1 LLPLEFLE
9 ALKLKI
15 GDYVVVKLSLEE
27 QGKIV
32 ITPVPKEE
40 AEK

>member
-15 GDYVVVKLSLEE
+15 GDYVVVKLEE

-40 AEK
+40 AK